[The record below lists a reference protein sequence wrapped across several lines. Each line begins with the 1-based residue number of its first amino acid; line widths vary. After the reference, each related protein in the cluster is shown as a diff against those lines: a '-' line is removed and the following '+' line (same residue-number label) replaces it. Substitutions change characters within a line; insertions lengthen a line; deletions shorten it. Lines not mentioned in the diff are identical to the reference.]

1 MGTQKVYLASAI
13 NKNLCLQFGKINL
26 TQEWGTI
33 TLPTTY
39 KQNHIFAIGQPDG
52 ATTYN
57 WQATKNLTLT
67 SFQSYQNVLTWWIS
81 LGY

>member
-1 MGTQKVYLASAI
+1 MELF

-26 TQEWGTI
+26 TQAWETI

-52 ATTYN
+52 ATSYG